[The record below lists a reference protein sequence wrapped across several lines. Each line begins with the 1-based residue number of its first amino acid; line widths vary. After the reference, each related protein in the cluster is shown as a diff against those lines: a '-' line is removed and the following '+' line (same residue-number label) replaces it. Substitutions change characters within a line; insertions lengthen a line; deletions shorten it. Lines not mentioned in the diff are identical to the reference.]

1 MLHWIC
7 PDCGTDCPPT
17 VRECPTCKDAP
28 AAAPP
33 ATVEKPAT
41 EGLLALARSL
51 EIPANMTL
59 LAPAPQQLLL
69 VGASGSSNGNGHS
82 NGAHLTLAEDE
93 AIASLVRP
101 LVESVEAEARS
112 LLEDCFEA
120 LAAAVE
126 IAPQTVEPAP
136 VVAAPIENAA
146 PVLEESPAVV
156 TTEAT
161 PIVVAPIDIAAPI
174 VEEQPVVETAEA
186 ATIVVA
192 PGETVAPPAEETP
205 VVETAETAPII
216 TAPSETVASPGGQT
230 PVAETAETA
239 PIIAAASETL
249 APPVEETPVVKAT
262 ETTPVIQ
269 AVAPVVEEAAAVE
282 LVAPLMEEEAPP
294 PSVELACDSASLS
307 AALELHAET
316 VLHTI
321 DTQLEAFESGIRAT
335 IAAFKTSPATAL
347 LASPNEI
354 VEAPALPATQWLR
367 TSKPALRCA
376 KPSEPNASSLSGGA
390 LMSALAG
397 PCLPNELRTFIET
410 KPGKSRPPGKR
421 AAMPAWVVSL
431 LVAIALFLGAG
442 SLLQYV
448 SENRDAKA
456 ATVANPQPAQ
466 PAAPAAVSA
475 PGDPH
480 PLARF
485 VEITGLRVNI
495 DLNRKS
501 QLQYLVVNHSSAR
514 LADATLTIA
523 VRSTADSSGSPPLFT
538 VSVVVPNLGPYQSK
552 ELKTD
557 LDGALR
563 FSSLPDWENLRAD
576 VEVSAK

>member
-101 LVESVEAEARS
+101 LVESVEAEAGS

-146 PVLEESPAVV
+146 PVLEESAAVV

-205 VVETAETAPII
+205 VV
-216 TAPSETVASPGGQT
+216 
-230 PVAETAETA
+230 ETAETA

-316 VLHTI
+316 VLH
-321 DTQLEAFESGIRAT
+321 TQLEAFESGIRAT

-475 PGDPH
+475 TGDPH